1 MAITKTVVDV
11 NNGQFGAAAGGN
23 NPWTKS
29 DVLDA
34 LETVFQTLGM
44 NGGTQTNGVPVMVES
59 PSTLSYNNTEEP
71 ITTNNTSNFGKCG
84 GTTPTL
90 LTGKTR
96 YFKVSNNGTSA
107 YRMLEEFQ
115 FTYNLVSSST
125 NEITIT
131 RHCLL
136 YTSPSPRDNL
146 PSRMPSSA

>member
-59 PSTLSYNNTEEP
+59 PSTLSYNDTEEP

-96 YFKVSNNGTSA
+96 YFKVSNNGTLFFLQDSIILWVPSIFVNKA
-107 YRMLEEFQ
+107 
-115 FTYNLVSSST
+115 
-125 NEITIT
+125 
-131 RHCLL
+131 LL
-136 YTSPSPRDNL
+136 KLSIMY
-146 PSRMPSSA
+146 